1 MSAWSSRTGRS
12 IVVASV
18 GLGLGLGLAWCVFA
32 FAPPAHAQRTI
43 DRNTTR
49 RTTTV
54 PALLTYP
61 LFFHN
66 QPVRVRGDLNGTE
79 GQTPWYLA
87 SDNRQVMVMPRK
99 TGNATLPAPGGKK
112 LTDVIGYFLDVGRLE
127 QGDPRA
133 TQDLGELSERLLR
146 KPWPGPGELL
156 VLVADRTTSAEP
168 LPAPSIRAL
177 ALDPDRYVGQEVS
190 VVGRFRGRNLFG
202 DLPDAPGISRW
213 DFVLTSADSAI
224 WVAGKRP
231 KGDNFDL
238 NVEQRVDT
246 GRWLEARGTVRLDRG
261 LVRIDATDIR
271 SAQAPPPTND
281 TDLTVQLPEKGPPPE
296 AIFSTPTQD
305 ETDVSPSA
313 PIRIQFSR
321 DLDPK
326 TIKGQVAVSYF
337 GPAPQGAAERPPASV
352 TTYDEG
358 RRVMEIKFS
367 TPAEP
372 FRTIRVQLRE
382 GITGTDGQP
391 LKPFILT
398 FSTGR

>member
-1 MSAWSSRTGRS
+1 MRAWWSASSTGRL
-12 IVVASV
+12 IAGAFGV
-18 GLGLGLGLAWCVFA
+18 GLGLAGCVLA
-32 FAPPAHAQRTI
+32 FAPPAHAQRVVE
-43 DRNTTR
+43 RNTMR

-66 QPVRVRGDLNGTE
+66 QAVRVRGDLNGVE

-99 TGNATLPAPGGKK
+99 AGSASLPAPGGAK

-156 VLVADRTTSAEP
+156 VLIADRTATAEA

-177 ALDPDRYVGQEVS
+177 ALDPERYIGQDVS
-190 VVGRFRGRNLFG
+190 VVGRFRGRNLYG

-224 WVAGKRP
+224 WVAGRRP

-246 GRWLEARGTVRLDRG
+246 GRWLEVHGTVRMDRG
-261 LVRIDATDIR
+261 LVRIDATNIR
-271 SAQAPPPTND
+271 SAQAPPPSSD
-281 TDLTVQLPEKGPPPE
+281 TEAASVQPEKGPPPE

-305 ETDVSPSA
+305 ETDVSPNA

-326 TIKGQVAVSYF
+326 SIKGQVAVGYF
-337 GPAPQGAAERPPASV
+337 GPAPQGAAERPPATT

-367 TPAEP
+367 APTEP
-372 FRTIRVQLRE
+372 FRTIRVELRN

-391 LKPFILT
+391 MKPFTLT

>member
-1 MSAWSSRTGRS
+1 MLLSTRGRILAAAVALGALVSVSS
-12 IVVASV
+12 
-18 GLGLGLGLAWCVFA
+18 LA
-32 FAPPAHAQRTI
+32 AQRAP
-43 DRNTTR
+43 DRTALR

-66 QPVRVRGDLNGTE
+66 QAVRIRGELTGTE
-79 GQTPWYLA
+79 GQTPWYLNA
-87 SDNRQVMVMPRK
+87 DSRQVMVMPSRK
-99 TGNATLPAPGGKK
+99 TGSSASLPTPGAGSK
-112 LTDVIGYFLDVGRLE
+112 LTDIVGYFLDVGRLE

-133 TQDLGELSERLLR
+133 TQDLGELSQRLVH

-156 VLVADRTTSAEP
+156 VLIAERTSAAEP
-168 LPAPSIRAL
+168 LPAPSVRAL
-177 ALDPDRYVGQEVS
+177 ALDPDRYVGESVS

-213 DFVLTSADSAI
+213 DFVLSSADGAI
-224 WVAGKRP
+224 WVAGRRP

-246 GRWLEARGTVRLDRG
+246 GRWLEVHGTVRLDRG

-271 SAQAPPPTND
+271 AAQAPPPSTD
-281 TDLTVQLPEKGPPPE
+281 TEVAVQLPEKGPPPE
-296 AIFSTPTQD
+296 AIFSAPTQD
-305 ETDVSPSA
+305 ETDVSPAA

-326 TIKGQVAVSYF
+326 SIKGQVSLSYVGQAV
-337 GPAPQGAAERPPASV
+337 QGAAATPPAAV

-367 TPAEP
+367 SPPEP
-372 FRTIRVQLRE
+372 FRTIQVQLLQ

-391 LKPFILT
+391 LKSFTLT
-398 FSTGR
+398 FTTGR